1 VRNSLDAFHSW
12 RVRSRQN
19 WGVPIPDEA
28 GNHYDFER
36 LQRAVDALVV
46 RSEKLQ
52 SENVELRR
60 TLHEQ
65 EQHVRN
71 LDAKIREANQRRQD
85 VGKRIDDLIAQIDQ
99 LDARFEVQEEM

>member
-1 VRNSLDAFHSW
+1 VRNSLDAFPSW
-12 RVRSRQN
+12 RVASREN

-36 LQRAVDALVV
+36 LQRAVSALVT
-46 RSEKLQ
+46 RYEKLQ
-52 SENVELRR
+52 SENVQLRR
-60 TLHEQ
+60 SLREQ
-65 EQHVRN
+65 EQHVRG

-99 LDARFEVQEEM
+99 LDARFESQDEL